1 MMKDSTKTPPV
12 PCQPGKT
19 YPKDKSIP
27 YPLIYAPAVAWLQ
40 KAWGIPIR
48 ATSFIR
54 NSPGH
59 VAGYALD
66 IAPTIPRDRPYAP
79 REGRDP
85 LLTNRQDLLAKL
97 TRALKYAP
105 SGFFFFLET
114 DHVHVAI
121 VPYSLMQKYGIDTAA
136 VFRWAYMKEGV
147 YPQAGQDWE
156 RGRRNS
162 PLVPEPIMN
171 TRWPNK
177 TGIALRAGKLVSIP
191 QGQTLVT
198 DMAAIHKAVPD
209 LNRFISDRRAIK
221 WPALTKFA
229 LNARRRLEQGDVIV
243 PAVAVHDNY
252 AYSLMMGLENADVQQ
267 GGTVKSPAQIQR
279 DFESYSGEQMYAGG
293 PTPIQKMR
301 EVAANVVKAMRV
313 GIPRPA
319 WYQASPDGRSLY
331 VATSGVEGLLQATVK
346 AKYGPFSFRLLV
358 KALEPTSTGGFHAL
372 IKPES
377 VHGVQ
382 LLTQFK
388 KPDTPDAYYKV
399 KVSAREVAAAMTQF
413 AKGQNTSAIPIADAD
428 NRSTGITALLSL
440 VS

>member
-1 MMKDSTKTPPV
+1 MMKDSTQTPPV
-12 PCQPGKT
+12 PCHPGKK

-40 KAWGIPIR
+40 KAWGVPIR

-54 NSPGH
+54 DSPGH

-121 VPYSLMQKYGIDTAA
+121 VPYSLMQKYGIETAA

-147 YPQAGQDWE
+147 YPQASQDWV

-162 PLVPEPIMN
+162 PLVPESVMN

-177 TGIALRAGKLVSIP
+177 TGIAIRAGKLVAIP
-191 QGQTLVT
+191 SGQALVT
-198 DMAAIHKAVPD
+198 DMSAIHKAVPD
-209 LNRFISDRRAIK
+209 LNLFIADSRALK

-243 PAVAVHDNY
+243 PALTVYNNAEYD
-252 AYSLMMGLENADVQQ
+252 LMMGLDNQDVQQ
-267 GGTVKSPAQIQR
+267 GGTIKTPAQTQR

-301 EVAANVVKAMRV
+301 VVAANVVKAMKL
-313 GIPRPA
+313 GLPRPA
-319 WYQASPDGRSLY
+319 SYQASPDGRVLY
-331 VATSGVEGLLQATVK
+331 VTTNGAPGLLQATVK
-346 AKYGPFSFRLLV
+346 AKYGPFSFKLLV
-358 KALEPTSTGGFHAL
+358 KALEPTPTGGFHAL
-372 IKPES
+372 IKPDS
-377 VHGVQ
+377 TYGVQ
-382 LLTQFK
+382 MLTQFK
-388 KPDTPDAYYKV
+388 RPDTNDSFYKI
-399 KVSAREVAAAMTQF
+399 KVSASEIASAMTQF
-413 AKGQNTSAIPIADAD
+413 AKGENVSAIPIIDAEK
-428 NRSTGITALLSL
+428 RPTGITALLTL
-440 VS
+440 IT